1 MNSDDVMGDLPDAV
15 AIPNE
20 IVEMF
25 ETWVKSH
32 PDGLND
38 SEMLPGLMAIA
49 AQAVLLDRR
58 LDRRQQCWRL
68 LRMLGAC
75 KQ

>member
-38 SEMLPGLMAIA
+38 PETLPGLMAIA
-49 AQAVLLDRR
+49 AQAVLLDRQ
-58 LDRRQQCWRL
+58 LDCRTQCWRI